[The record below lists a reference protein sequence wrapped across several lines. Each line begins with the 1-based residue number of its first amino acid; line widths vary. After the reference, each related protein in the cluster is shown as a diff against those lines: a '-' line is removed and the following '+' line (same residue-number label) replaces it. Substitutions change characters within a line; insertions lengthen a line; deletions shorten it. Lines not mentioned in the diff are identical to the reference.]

1 MKLIKEL
8 LFLGLIMICLDY
20 FYLNATKHLF
30 NSVVKNIQGSNIK
43 LKYNGAFLTYIL
55 MIFTIYYFIIQ
66 KKGTY
71 IDSFILGF
79 CIYGVFELTNYTIF
93 NKWRPELVIL
103 ELLWGGILFS
113 TTHYLFILLNSH

>member
-43 LKYNGAFLTYIL
+43 LKYNGAFLTYLL
-55 MIFTIYYFIIQ
+55 MIFTIYYFISLIS
-66 KKGTY
+66 Y
-71 IDSFILGF
+71 HF
-79 CIYGVFELTNYTIF
+79 
-93 NKWRPELVIL
+93 
-103 ELLWGGILFS
+103 
-113 TTHYLFILLNSH
+113 